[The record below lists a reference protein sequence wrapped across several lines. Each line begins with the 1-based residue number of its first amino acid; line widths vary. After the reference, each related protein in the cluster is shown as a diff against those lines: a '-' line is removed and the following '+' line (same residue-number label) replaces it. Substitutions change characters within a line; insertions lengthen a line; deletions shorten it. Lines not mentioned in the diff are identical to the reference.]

1 MERRAKVQSH
11 PLVVL
16 LLLDLLHL
24 VQQLSHPQ
32 LQLRQLVFGCD
43 LRVVVGVLAHLDIQV
58 HSLQQQEHSITLT
71 GTSHLN

>member
-1 MERRAKVQSH
+1 MEHGAKVQSH

-24 VQQLSHPQ
+24 VQQLPHPQ
-32 LQLRQLVFGCD
+32 LQLRQFVLGCD

-58 HSLQQQEHSITLT
+58 HSLQWREHSITLT
-71 GTSHLN
+71 GTNHLN